1 MSDTYA
7 YGYNISLAGF
17 KYKRIIFKGKAAHAG
32 VLPHLGVNALNEFTL
47 FNSALGMLGLEP
59 RNPEGADL
67 QSAAVAAVP
76 YPRMPF
82 SSTLEAIVYAV
93 YLAV

>member
-1 MSDTYA
+1 MLYLLSYT
-7 YGYNISLAGF
+7 
-17 KYKRIIFKGKAAHAG
+17 G
-32 VLPHLGVNALNEFTL
+32 VVGI
-47 FNSALGMLGLEP
+47 LGLEP

>member
-1 MSDTYA
+1 MLYLLSYT
-7 YGYNISLAGF
+7 
-17 KYKRIIFKGKAAHAG
+17 G
-32 VLPHLGVNALNEFTL
+32 VVGI
-47 FNSALGMLGLEP
+47 LGLEP

-76 YPRMPF
+76 YPQMPF

-93 YLAV
+93 YLAVYRTQEV